1 MSTRPDAVSPELAD
15 LVARTRAFVREVVI
29 PAEPRPGETLSQEV
43 RRELSQQ
50 AKEAGVF
57 APVSSATYG
66 GLGLP
71 LRDWSPVLQEAGYS
85 PIGPA
90 VLNCMAPDEGNMHM
104 LSLIATEEQKETFLA
119 PLVRGEERSSF
130 AMTEPHPGAGSDPSA
145 LATTARREG
154 DEWVIEGRKRFISG
168 ANEAGIAII
177 MARTEETVDAE
188 GQTRPAGATMFLT
201 RTDVPGWRVGAQ
213 IHTSEKV
220 ISGGHPYVHLEGLRV
235 PDSAVLGQ
243 VGEGFRYAQVRL
255 GPARLTHCMRW
266 LGLAR
271 RALDTALDRVERREL
286 FGSPMSQL
294 GLAQGLIADSVIDL
308 ETSDAIIARTA
319 ALLESDERA
328 GQAMSSVAKVHCAE
342 AIYRVVDRSMQLCG
356 GDGMSEELP
365 LAQFLMEVRPF
376 RVYDGSSETHRW
388 AISRRASRARRREVE
403 AGASPLDRVT
413 PEENDG

>member
-1 MSTRPDAVSPELAD
+1 MSTRADAVSPQLAD
-15 LVARTRAFVREVVI
+15 LVGRTRAFIRDVVI
-29 PAEPRPGETLSQEV
+29 PAEPKPGRILQKEAL
-43 RRELSQQ
+43 RELSGK
-50 AKEAGVF
+50 AREAGVY
-57 APVSSATYG
+57 APVSSAAYG

-104 LSLIATEEQKETFLA
+104 LSLIATPAQKDAFLG
-119 PLVRGEERSSF
+119 PLVCGEKRSAF
-130 AMTEPHPGAGSDPSA
+130 AMTEPHPGAGSDPNA
-145 LATTARREG
+145 LATVARREG
-154 DEWVIEGRKRFISG
+154 KDWVIDGRKRFISG
-168 ANEAGIAII
+168 ASEADIAII
-177 MARTEETVDAE
+177 MARTEETVDAL
-188 GQTRPAGATMFLT
+188 GQIRPAGATMFLT

-213 IHTSEKV
+213 INTSEKV

-271 RALDTALDRVERREL
+271 RALDTALDRAERREL
-286 FGSPMSQL
+286 FGSRMSQL
-294 GLAQGLIADSVIDL
+294 GLAQALIADSVIDI
-308 ETSDAIIARTA
+308 ETSDAIIDRTA
-319 ALLESDERA
+319 SLLESNERA
-328 GQAMSSVAKVHCAE
+328 GQAMSSIAKVHCAE
-342 AIYRVVDRSMQLCG
+342 AIYRVVDRSVQLCG

-388 AISRRASRARRREVE
+388 AISRRASRARRREVD
-403 AGASPLDRVT
+403 AGATPLDIVA
-413 PEENDG
+413 PEENGG